1 MSFHKI
7 STPGNWVKLRYFLQW
22 VKQKF
27 TLKLANKNQVI
38 IIVDSQTSL
47 VNTNK
52 ITHWANRKCQFLII
66 FFLVINFVKVNL
78 IVFSWFYQRFTRLVL
93 SFCFFIYVSWSYF
106 KPKLCEKTWYNG
118 PFLTETFRNSFLNFS
133 DWMHLSLGL
142 AKTVFAL
149 AATFDDLLD
158 LSFVLISFFPR
169 LIFV

>member
-1 MSFHKI
+1 MWGNCAFPQNFHTRKLGEITVFFAVGETKI
-7 STPGNWVKLRYFLQW
+7 HTQTSQQKPGNHYCWFPNILEPIENVNSWGFFSCYQLCQSKLDR
-22 VKQKF
+22 
-27 TLKLANKNQVI
+27 
-38 IIVDSQTSL
+38 
-47 VNTNK
+47 
-52 ITHWANRKCQFLII
+52 
-66 FFLVINFVKVNL
+66 FFLVLPEIHKVGPKFL
-78 IVFSWFYQRFTRLVL
+78 L
-93 SFCFFIYVSWSYF
+93 FFIYVSWSYF

-158 LSFVLISFFPR
+158 LSFVLIFFFPR